1 MFPFAEILIN
11 WYQQYKR
18 NLPWRN
24 TRNPYLIWISEI
36 ILQQTRVSQGLD
48 YYRRFVARFPSPA
61 ALAAATED
69 EVLKAWQGLGYYSR
83 ARNMHAAA
91 KSMKGVFPATYP
103 EVLALKGVGP
113 YTAAAICSFAYGM
126 PYAVVDGNVYRVL
139 ARVFGLKASIDTA
152 SGKKTFLNLA
162 QELLDKKRPDLFN
175 QAIMDFG
182 ALQCTPANP
191 ACTVCPFNTYCIAY
205 KKHLIPQLPCRT
217 AKPKVTSRL
226 FYYLYVE
233 QEGKI
238 WLHKRPAGDIWQ
250 GLYEP
255 PLLQRGASARLSLEQ
270 VTALFAKQGVCF
282 PPHTTPVLAA
292 GPVKHVLTHQVI
304 YAYLY
309 KVNVPPSCPLPSG
322 QIAVCK
328 EDIKE
333 YPLSRLVVKLW
344 EQAGLL

>member
-139 ARVFGLKASIDTA
+139 ARVFGVEASIDTA

-191 ACTVCPFNTYCIAY
+191 ACAVCPFNTYCIAY

-233 QEGKI
+233 QAGKI

-250 GLYEP
+250 GLYEL
-255 PLLQRGASARLSLEQ
+255 PLAEGTKANLPAGE
-270 VTALFAKQGVCF
+270 VFALFKEKGFISLAL
-282 PPHTTPVLAA
+282 TPGYAA
-292 GPVKHVLTHQVI
+292 GPVKHILSHQTI

-309 KVNVPPSCPLPSG
+309 KVNVSPRMPVPAPF
-322 QIAVCK
+322 IAVPREK
-328 EDIKE
+328 IKD
-333 YPLSRLVVKLW
+333 YPFSRLLLTLLDK
-344 EQAGLL
+344 AGCIK